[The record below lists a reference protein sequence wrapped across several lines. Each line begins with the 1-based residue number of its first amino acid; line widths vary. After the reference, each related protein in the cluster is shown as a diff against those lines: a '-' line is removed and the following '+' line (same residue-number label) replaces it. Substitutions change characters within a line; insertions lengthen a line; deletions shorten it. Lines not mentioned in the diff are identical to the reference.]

1 VSESRTFTF
10 YHFRWV
16 YSVEFFRD
24 RIEYVHNERGPE
36 FEKTKKIIPRAD
48 LSPRLTEVATNPVI
62 YLWRRFGFA
71 GGCLA
76 LAVASFVF
84 LPVPGRYSS
93 GLFLLL
99 SLIAIYRGIRDVEK
113 THWIKIVT
121 KDGNAAFNLQV
132 SKWTNDEREEFLR
145 FYHNWIVRPEGVKG
159 LAAEAPN

>member
-1 VSESRTFTF
+1 MNESRTFTF

-36 FEKTKKIIPRAD
+36 FEKNKKIIPRAD
-48 LSPRLTEVATNPVI
+48 LSPRLTEITKNPVV

-76 LAVASFVF
+76 LAVVSFMF
-84 LPVPGRYSS
+84 LPVPGRYAS

-99 SLIAIYRGIRDVEK
+99 SLIAIYRGIHDMENTR
-113 THWIKIVT
+113 WIQVVT
-121 KDGNAAFNLQV
+121 KDGNVAFNVQV
-132 SKWTNDEREEFLR
+132 AKWTGDEREEFMR
-145 FYHNWIVRPEGVKG
+145 FYNRWIVRPEGVKG
-159 LAAEAPN
+159 LVAETPV